1 MARQA
6 LQALDKILT
15 AQSQRKRADVQESL
29 AFMQFAMQKRASD
42 IKTFGLQLDVLEKAN
57 TQAKINTANDFI
69 QNSGLTNAMALVPT
83 GIDDP
88 DDREDALGDL
98 SDKLKTKAYGGFH
111 KQNANTIATALW
123 TFRNT
128 QDPTSIINLANQVST
143 TLSITPDKDTPDADI
158 NLIHSLKRIG
168 NIQKLQET
176 VISAR
181 KVKENEAKILKEKF
195 EFAEGDTKIQSGFGM
210 FGPEVQSEFEAQK
223 PTDSKVMQAADN
235 VDAYLKM
242 QEKKDVA
249 VDDEGVSTGDVL
261 KVGGLT
267 TAIIGG
273 VTESQ
278 KQVAAKEFMERVA
291 ENTVRKIKNDA
302 SMMSAK
308 EFRSMYNMS
317 KKFAETPA
325 GKKELMKQALE
336 YGKSQTTMAKGLE
349 SVASKFRWAKDLNIN
364 WKSPTA
370 ISVGTFASPVVLP
383 MIGEAIA
390 GETGET
396 VGEVA
401 STGILIN
408 HVRKTKAVPAVARTF
423 TNFLASKFPMIASKA
438 GIAAMADSPAVPFG
452 DIAALGIAAYDI
464 IKYYKEWRELT
475 GSEGSIMSDDE
486 WKSLGKKSLT
496 SLSPLS
502 ATQSLY
508 NIVK

>member
-1 MARQA
+1 M
-6 LQALDKILT
+6 
-15 AQSQRKRADVQESL
+15 
-29 AFMQFAMQKRASD
+29 
-42 IKTFGLQLDVLEKAN
+42 
-57 TQAKINTANDFI
+57 
-69 QNSGLTNAMALVPT
+69 
-83 GIDDP
+83 
-88 DDREDALGDL
+88 
-98 SDKLKTKAYGGFH
+98 
-111 KQNANTIATALW
+111 
-123 TFRNT
+123 
-128 QDPTSIINLANQVST
+128 
-143 TLSITPDKDTPDADI
+143 
-158 NLIHSLKRIG
+158 
-168 NIQKLQET
+168 QKLQET

-291 ENTVRKIKNDA
+291 ENTARKIKNDA

-370 ISVGTFASPVVLP
+370 ISVGTFASPIVLP

-401 STGILIN
+401 STGILVN

-423 TNFLASKFPMIASKA
+423 TNFLASKFPMIAAKA
-438 GIAAMADSPAVPFG
+438 GITAMADSPVVPFG
-452 DIAALGIAAYDI
+452 DIAALGIASYDI

>member
-69 QNSGLTNAMALVPT
+69 LNSGLSNAMALVPT
-83 GIDDP
+83 GVDDP

-123 TFRNT
+123 TFKNT
-128 QDPTSIINLANQVST
+128 QDPTSIVNLANQVSSTVSKPADET
-143 TLSITPDKDTPDADI
+143 TSDAEL
-158 NLIHSLKRIG
+158 NLIHSLNRIG
-168 NIQKLQET
+168 NMQKLQET

-249 VDDEGVSTGDVL
+249 VDDDEDGNRLVVDIYFTIIGVQGPQQVSTIL
-261 KVGGLT
+261 KRL
-267 TAIIGG
+267 
-273 VTESQ
+273 
-278 KQVAAKEFMERVA
+278 R
-291 ENTVRKIKNDA
+291 
-302 SMMSAK
+302 
-308 EFRSMYNMS
+308 
-317 KKFAETPA
+317 
-325 GKKELMKQALE
+325 
-336 YGKSQTTMAKGLE
+336 
-349 SVASKFRWAKDLNIN
+349 
-364 WKSPTA
+364 
-370 ISVGTFASPVVLP
+370 
-383 MIGEAIA
+383 
-390 GETGET
+390 
-396 VGEVA
+396 
-401 STGILIN
+401 
-408 HVRKTKAVPAVARTF
+408 
-423 TNFLASKFPMIASKA
+423 
-438 GIAAMADSPAVPFG
+438 
-452 DIAALGIAAYDI
+452 
-464 IKYYKEWRELT
+464 
-475 GSEGSIMSDDE
+475 
-486 WKSLGKKSLT
+486 
-496 SLSPLS
+496 
-502 ATQSLY
+502 
-508 NIVK
+508 

>member
-42 IKTFGLQLDVLEKAN
+42 IKTFGLQIDVLEKAN

-69 QNSGLTNAMALVPT
+69 LNSGLSNAMALVPT

-88 DDREDALGDL
+88 DKREDALKDL

-128 QDPTSIINLANQVST
+128 QDPTSIVNLANQISSTVSKPASET
-143 TLSITPDKDTPDADI
+143 TSDAEL
-158 NLIHSLKRIG
+158 NLIHSLNRIG
-168 NIQKLQET
+168 NMQKLQET

-195 EFAEGDTKIQSGFGM
+195 DFAEGDTKIQSGFGM

-242 QEKKDVA
+242 QEKKYVA

-278 KQVAAKEFMERVA
+278 KQVAAKEFMERINEEV
-291 ENTVRKIKNDA
+291 VRKLRGPEGLGMK
-302 SMMSAK
+302 SAK
-308 EFRSMYNMS
+308 EFQRDYGMS
-317 KKFAETPA
+317 KKFAQTPA

-349 SVASKFRWAKDLNIN
+349 SVSSKFRWAKDLNIN

-370 ISVGTFASPVVLP
+370 ISVGTFAAPVVLP

-423 TNFLASKFPMIASKA
+423 SNFLASKFPMIAAKA
-438 GIAAMADSPAVPFG
+438 GVAAMADSPALPFG
-452 DIAALGIAAYDI
+452 DIVALGIAAHDV
-464 IKYYKEWRELT
+464 IKYYKEWQELT
-475 GSEGSIMSDDE
+475 GSE
-486 WKSLGKKSLT
+486 
-496 SLSPLS
+496 
-502 ATQSLY
+502 
-508 NIVK
+508 

>member
-69 QNSGLTNAMALVPT
+69 LNSGLSNAMALVPT

-88 DDREDALGDL
+88 DDREDALEDL

-143 TLSITPDKDTPDADI
+143 TLSIAPDKDTPDVDI
-158 NLIHSLKRIG
+158 NLMHSLKRIG

-223 PTDSKVMQAADN
+223 PTDPKVMQETDK
-235 VDAYLKM
+235 VDAWLTMK
-242 QEKKDVA
+242 EKKDVA

-273 VTESQ
+273 ITESQ
-278 KQVAAKEFMERVA
+278 KRVAAKEFMDMVS
-291 ENTVRKIKNDA
+291 ENTSTKIRNDA
-302 SMMSAK
+302 SMMNAK
-308 EFRSMYNMS
+308 DFGEKYKYRDSTGRMVRMT
-317 KKFAETPA
+317 KKFAQTPA

-349 SVASKFRWAKDLNIN
+349 SVTSKFKWAKDLNIN

-370 ISVGTFASPVVLP
+370 ISVGTFAAPIVLP
-383 MIGEAIA
+383 MIGEAVA

-401 STGILIN
+401 STGILLN

-423 TNFLASKFPMIASKA
+423 SNFLASKFPIIAAKA
-438 GIAAMADSPAVPFG
+438 GVVAMADSPAVP
-452 DIAALGIAAYDI
+452 IADFIALGIAASDVY
-464 IKYYKEWRELT
+464 KYYKEWRELT
-475 GSEGSIMSDDE
+475 GSE
-486 WKSLGKKSLT
+486 
-496 SLSPLS
+496 
-502 ATQSLY
+502 
-508 NIVK
+508 

>member
-1 MARQA
+1 
-6 LQALDKILT
+6 
-15 AQSQRKRADVQESL
+15 
-29 AFMQFAMQKRASD
+29 
-42 IKTFGLQLDVLEKAN
+42 
-57 TQAKINTANDFI
+57 
-69 QNSGLTNAMALVPT
+69 
-83 GIDDP
+83 
-88 DDREDALGDL
+88 
-98 SDKLKTKAYGGFH
+98 
-111 KQNANTIATALW
+111 
-123 TFRNT
+123 
-128 QDPTSIINLANQVST
+128 
-143 TLSITPDKDTPDADI
+143 
-158 NLIHSLKRIG
+158 
-168 NIQKLQET
+168 
-176 VISAR
+176 
-181 KVKENEAKILKEKF
+181 
-195 EFAEGDTKIQSGFGM
+195 
-210 FGPEVQSEFEAQK
+210 
-223 PTDSKVMQAADN
+223 
-235 VDAYLKM
+235 
-242 QEKKDVA
+242 
-249 VDDEGVSTGDVL
+249 
-261 KVGGLT
+261 
-267 TAIIGG
+267 
-273 VTESQ
+273 
-278 KQVAAKEFMERVA
+278 
-291 ENTVRKIKNDA
+291 
-302 SMMSAK
+302 
-308 EFRSMYNMS
+308 MS

-401 STGILIN
+401 STGILVN

-423 TNFLASKFPMIASKA
+423 TNFLASKFPMIAAKA
-438 GIAAMADSPAVPFG
+438 GITAMADSPVVPFG
-452 DIAALGIAAYDI
+452 DIAALGIASYDI